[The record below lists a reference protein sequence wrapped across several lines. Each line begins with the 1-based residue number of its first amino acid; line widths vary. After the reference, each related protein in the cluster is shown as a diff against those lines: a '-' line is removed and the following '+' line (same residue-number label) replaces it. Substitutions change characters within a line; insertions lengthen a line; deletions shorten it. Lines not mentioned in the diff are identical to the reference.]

1 MKKIVFLACV
11 MFVMCS
17 GVLAKSKNPVSI
29 VSTSS
34 SVLYLKFQKSMLGAT
49 IEVTDEKG
57 NVVFSQVVNN
67 KKVLIDFYYNE
78 AGKYK
83 VKIAKGDNLETFS
96 YIIDEVGTPKQSADI
111 AKNAGT
117 MTGEAGKI

>member
-1 MKKIVFLACV
+1 MKKFVFLACV

-34 SVLYLKFQKSMLGAT
+34 SVLYMKFSKEMIGAT

-57 NVVFSQVVNN
+57 AVVFSQVVSN

-78 AGKYK
+78 SGKYK
-83 VKIAKGDNLETFS
+83 VKIAKDDNFETFS
-96 YIIDEVGTPKQSADI
+96 YIVDDGGVSNKASDVVAH
-111 AKNAGT
+111 
-117 MTGEAGKI
+117 AGKSAGGRN

>member
-1 MKKIVFLACV
+1 

-34 SVLYLKFQKSMLGAT
+34 SVLYMKFSKEMIGAT

-57 NVVFSQVVNN
+57 AVVFSQVVSN

-78 AGKYK
+78 SGKYK
-83 VKIAKGDNLETFS
+83 VKITKDDNLETFS
-96 YIIDEVGTPKQSADI
+96 YFVDDAGSSNETSDVVADSGKLAVGS
-111 AKNAGT
+111 N
-117 MTGEAGKI
+117 